1 MLSCLMRD
9 VCLVDVYIHEFILSW
24 VLSPLLDLDVGLVFS
39 LDLPLDEDL
48 VGKFWLDG
56 DLELFLDLSSE

>member
-1 MLSCLMRD
+1 MRD

-48 VGKFWLDG
+48 EGKFWRDG
-56 DLELFLDLSSE
+56 DLELFLDLSFE

>member
-1 MLSCLMRD
+1 MRGD
-9 VCLVDVYIHEFILSW
+9 VCLVDEYIHESILTW
-24 VLSPLLDLDVGLVFS
+24 VLSPLLDLGVGLDFS

-48 VGKFWLDG
+48 VGKFWRDG

>member
-1 MLSCLMRD
+1 MRD

-24 VLSPLLDLDVGLVFS
+24 VLSPLLDLGVGFDFS

-48 VGKFWLDG
+48 EGNFWRDG
-56 DLELFLDLSSE
+56 DLELFLDLSFE

>member
-1 MLSCLMRD
+1 MRGD
-9 VCLVDVYIHEFILSW
+9 VCLVDEYIHESILTW
-24 VLSPLLDLDVGLVFS
+24 VLSPLLDLGVGLDFS

-48 VGKFWLDG
+48 EGKFWRDG